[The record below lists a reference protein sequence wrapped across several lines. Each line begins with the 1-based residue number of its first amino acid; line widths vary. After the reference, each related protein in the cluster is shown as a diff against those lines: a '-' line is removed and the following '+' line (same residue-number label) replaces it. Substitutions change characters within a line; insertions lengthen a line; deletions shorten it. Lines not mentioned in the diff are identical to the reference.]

1 MPDQLAI
8 PPRLQSNGLLAT
20 VEQGADAE
28 IAQRV
33 NILCRTPP
41 GWLDGRPG
49 FGLQEDTFRASG
61 ADIAEI
67 DRQLRGLGPD
77 VYYRI
82 TEDTSLMNEG
92 LDSLDLQV
100 GAAE

>member
-8 PPRLQSNGLLAT
+8 PPRLLSNGHLAN
-20 VEQGADAE
+20 VEQGSDIE

-41 GWLDGRPG
+41 GWLDGRPA
-49 FGLQEDTFRASG
+49 FGLQEDTFRSSG

-67 DRQLRGLGPD
+67 DRQLQALGAD
-77 VYYRI
+77 VYYAI
-82 TEDTSLMNEG
+82 TEDTSLMDTG

-100 GAAE
+100 GAAT